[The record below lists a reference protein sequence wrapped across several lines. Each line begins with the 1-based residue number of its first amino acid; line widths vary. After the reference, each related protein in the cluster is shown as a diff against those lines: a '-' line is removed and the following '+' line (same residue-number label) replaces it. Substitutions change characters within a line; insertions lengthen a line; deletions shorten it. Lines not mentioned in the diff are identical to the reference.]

1 MADAAVLDLLPEAVV
16 VVAPDGRVTLVN
28 ERAGPLLGLDTQA
41 VGRPLADVLEL
52 REPGGQRWNP
62 PAAPQEGVAGVGRQ
76 LEEHILEVGGPRGGR
91 RVTVAGR
98 WSDDGVLVV
107 TARDGVSDT
116 ASGAGASPFVAELVA
131 ALAHDLRSPLTS
143 VKGFTRTLLARWER
157 FDDDQRRAMLET
169 IDADAD
175 RVARLLQQ
183 LVEVG
188 RVVAGRVRLRLEP
201 VDLGDLLHALAGDA
215 ARWGEARG
223 RTVTVEV
230 DRELPRVPADPA
242 RLEVALGALVEEAL
256 RSHVDAEVVIAAH
269 RAADGVHI
277 TVATSPAESEAP
289 PSEPVR
295 RSQGIGPAGAATAG
309 DTRSTLVNLLV
320 RGLIEAHGGAALG
333 LGDEAPGS
341 VVEIR
346 LPGS

>member
-16 VVAPDGRVTLVN
+16 VVASDGRVRLVN
-28 ERAGPLLGLDTQA
+28 ARAAPLLGLGAQA
-41 VGRPLADVLEL
+41 VGQPLADVLEL
-52 REPGGQRWNP
+52 FEPGGRRWNP
-62 PAAPQEGVAGVGRQ
+62 PPGPQEAVAGAAGE
-76 LEEHILEVGGPRGGR
+76 LEERILEVGGPQGGH

-98 WSDDGVLVV
+98 WSDDGGFVL
-107 TARDGVSDT
+107 TARGGVSDT
-116 ASGAGASPFVAELVA
+116 TAGGGAPPFVADLVA

-143 VKGFTRTLLARWER
+143 VKGFTRTLITRWER

-188 RVVAGRVRLRLEP
+188 RVAAGRVRLRLEP
-201 VDLGDLLHALAGDA
+201 VDIGELLHALAGDA

-223 RTVTVEV
+223 RTVTVEA
-230 DRELPRVPADPA
+230 DRELPRVPADAA

-256 RSHVDAEVVIAAH
+256 RSHADAEVMIAAH
-269 RAADGVHI
+269 LAPDGVHI
-277 TVATSPAESEAP
+277 VVSTSPAESEAP
-289 PSEPVR
+289 PPE
-295 RSQGIGPAGAATAG
+295 PAGPSGGLGPTAARFE
-309 DTRSTLVNLLV
+309 DTRSGLVDLLV
-320 RGLIEAHGGAALG
+320 RGLIEAHGGTALG
-333 LGDEAPGS
+333 LGDRAEGS

-346 LPGS
+346 LPVS